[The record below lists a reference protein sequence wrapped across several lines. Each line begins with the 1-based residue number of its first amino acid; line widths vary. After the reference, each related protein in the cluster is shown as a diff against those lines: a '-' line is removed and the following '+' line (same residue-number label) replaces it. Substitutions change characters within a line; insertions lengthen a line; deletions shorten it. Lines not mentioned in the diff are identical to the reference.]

1 MLSAKQVLQENV
13 RLLRSKASK
22 QAIIGTVIALITVV
36 VATVLSAYF
45 SNHFQFSLTSVIHAQ
60 ATNPVLWVLDTT
72 PFVFGFWG
80 QYTSTIIAYEAGAMV
95 MDQTSD
101 LRTQTVALENRI
113 SHEATHDKLTDLPN
127 RVLFIDRLEQALQLA
142 HSEETALGVLF
153 LDLDGFKEINDSLGH
168 HSGDRVLKSVATR
181 IQNAVHESVT
191 VARLGGDE
199 FGLVLPRL
207 KKESDILATVKAI
220 RKALEAPYT
229 LEGLS
234 LSLVASIGATIYP
247 LHGRDADTLIQRAEV
262 AMYVAKKDRSGYS
275 LYSPEQD
282 KSSPHRLILLGELR
296 QAIQRQ
302 ELVLEYQ
309 PIMSARDRRVNALEA
324 LVRWK
329 HERYGML
336 HPDEFIPLAE
346 RSGFIRE
353 ITNWVLRHALEDAA
367 TWHNDG
373 LTLSVSVNVTA
384 ASLLDPEFANT
395 VAGLLA
401 SFRLPERALTL
412 EMTETTLLTDQERA
426 YETITRLSSLGVR
439 TAIDDFGTG
448 YSSLA
453 YLRKLPVSSI
463 KIDRS
468 FVTDMTE
475 DKGGEVLVN
484 AIIQLAHALH
494 LHVTAEGVENEHV
507 AGRLPALGCDAL
519 QGYAI
524 GKPMPAAQIPNW
536 YNSEPDSREPGQDA
550 RDRA

>member
-1 MLSAKQVLQENV
+1 MLSAKHVLQENV
-13 RLLRSKASK
+13 SLLRSKASK
-22 QAIIGTVIALITVV
+22 QAIIGTIIAIITVI
-36 VATVLSAYF
+36 VASVLSAYF
-45 SNHFQFSLTSVIHAQ
+45 GNHYNLTLLGIIHAQ
-60 ATNPVLWVLDTT
+60 ATNPVLWVLDAT
-72 PFVFGFWG
+72 PFIFGFWG
-80 QYTSTIIAYEAGAMV
+80 QYTSTIIAYEASAMV

-127 RVLFIDRLEQALQLA
+127 RVLFMDRLEQALQRA
-142 HSEETALGVLF
+142 HAEENALGVLF

-168 HSGDRVLKSVATR
+168 YNGDRVLKSVATR

-199 FGLVLPRL
+199 FGLVMPRL
-207 KKESDILATVKAI
+207 RREVDILATVKAI

-234 LSLVASIGATIYP
+234 VSLAASIGATIYP
-247 LHGRDADTLIQRAEV
+247 AHGRDADTLIQRAEV
-262 AMYVAKKDRSGYS
+262 AMYWAKKDRNGYA

-296 QAIQRQ
+296 QAILRQ
-302 ELVLEYQ
+302 ELMLEYQ
-309 PIMSARDRRVNALEA
+309 PIVVAKGPPVHGVEA

-329 HERYGML
+329 HERFGQL
-336 HPDEFIPLAE
+336 SPDDFIPLAE

-353 ITNWVLRHALEDAA
+353 ITTWVLRHALEDAA
-367 TWHNDG
+367 IWHNNG
-373 LTLSVSVNVTA
+373 LTVSVSVNVTS

-395 VAGLLA
+395 VAALLA
-401 SFRLPERALTL
+401 SFKLPEHALTL
-412 EMTETTLLTDQERA
+412 EMTETTLLNDQDRA
-426 YETITRLSSLGVR
+426 HETITRLSKLGVQ
-439 TAIDDFGTG
+439 TSIDDFGTG

-463 KIDRS
+463 KIDRT
-468 FVTDMTE
+468 FVADMAE
-475 DKGGEVLVN
+475 GEGGEVLVN

-494 LHVTAEGVENEHV
+494 LHVTAEGVENDNAAE
-507 AGRLPALGCDAL
+507 RLPDMGCDAL

-524 GKPMPAAQIPNW
+524 CRPMPAADVPAW
-536 YNSEPDSREPGQDA
+536 YAQRYN
-550 RDRA
+550 